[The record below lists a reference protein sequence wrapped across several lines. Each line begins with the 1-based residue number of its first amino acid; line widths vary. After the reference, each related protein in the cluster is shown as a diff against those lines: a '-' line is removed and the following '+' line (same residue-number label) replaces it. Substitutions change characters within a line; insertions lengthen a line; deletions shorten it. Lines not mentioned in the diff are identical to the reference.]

1 MSGVA
6 KSVSKVFGGG
16 GGGGPPPPPAAPA
29 GPSAAEKAATN
40 KAAADKKASEAKAAS
55 DLVAANDKAAELK
68 QSRTA
73 DLKSKVR
80 AAGGVKTENDAD
92 ALGYQPVAK
101 RKSAARTLLG

>member
-6 KSVSKVFGGG
+6 KSVGKVFGGG
-16 GGGGPPPPPAAPA
+16 GGGGPPPPA

-40 KAAADKKASEAKAAS
+40 KAAADKKAAEAKAAS

-101 RKSAARTLLG
+101 RKSASRTLLG